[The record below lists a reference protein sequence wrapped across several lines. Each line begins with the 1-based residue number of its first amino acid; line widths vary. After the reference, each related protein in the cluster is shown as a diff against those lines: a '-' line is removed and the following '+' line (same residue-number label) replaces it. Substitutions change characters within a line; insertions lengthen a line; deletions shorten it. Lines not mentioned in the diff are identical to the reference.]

1 MIQPVLNFF
10 SVHVASWDVAPSV
23 GTNPLSMSLSIIR
36 LPHVTGHYCGHFLSV
51 PICVF
56 IVFELH
62 EGHTVADMIRS
73 PLNLALYVCVTV
85 LLPFFLNDWKPGQ
98 IHVRSELKRW
108 LKTKHGGEV
117 ECIHPRS
124 QLLRASVAA
133 VLLLWMSSVPLSLSS
148 WNSFGA
154 LYIDSCQICT
164 LLVAEAMH

>member
-1 MIQPVLNFF
+1 
-10 SVHVASWDVAPSV
+10 
-23 GTNPLSMSLSIIR
+23 MSLSIIR

-98 IHVRSELKRW
+98 IHVRSELKR
-108 LKTKHGGEV
+108 
-117 ECIHPRS
+117 
-124 QLLRASVAA
+124 
-133 VLLLWMSSVPLSLSS
+133 
-148 WNSFGA
+148 
-154 LYIDSCQICT
+154 
-164 LLVAEAMH
+164 